1 MSERRKS
8 RNFLRLKYLMDALF
22 LPVENKEYRFECPVL
37 DMDQQIS
44 AKISVKPEMGRLVN
58 L

>member
-1 MSERRKS
+1 
-8 RNFLRLKYLMDALF
+8 MDALF